1 MVVWL
6 ELLTSPPVLQWLGVG
21 LGVQTALLLN
31 TCKGLR
37 DQVNCRLPQWE
48 AAWNR
53 QVASRKFRR
62 IEFIARVAATQAWSQ
77 RVDEIQQIKDLANDV
92 LRKLQRDTCGTP
104 GLVPTASTQSYFS
117 TIVEAAQVAACNPD
131 EQVPEAWRILRT
143 AVALQK
149 CSRSARDDRM
159 LDVMATRLACF
170 RI

>member
-92 LRKLQRDTCGTP
+92 LRKLQS
-104 GLVPTASTQSYFS
+104 LVCREGHRPT
-117 TIVEAAQVAACNPD
+117 
-131 EQVPEAWRILRT
+131 
-143 AVALQK
+143 
-149 CSRSARDDRM
+149 
-159 LDVMATRLACF
+159 
-170 RI
+170 

>member
-1 MVVWL
+1 MSAWL
-6 ELLTSPPVLQWLGVG
+6 ELLTSIPVLQWLGTG

-31 TCKGLR
+31 VCKGLHDHVSR
-37 DQVNCRLPQWE
+37 RLPQWE
-48 AAWNR
+48 ATWNR

-62 IEFIARVAATQAWSQ
+62 IEFIARVAATHARSQ
-77 RVDEIQQIKDLANDV
+77 RLDEIQQIKDLAYDV

-117 TIVEAAQVAACNPD
+117 TIVEAAQVAATNPD

-143 AVALQK
+143 VVALQRNR
-149 CSRSARDDRM
+149 CALDDRM